1 MKAITSIYHFFFP
14 TYPSEDV
21 FIKAVAIGAK
31 YLNESDYVSL
41 SLNRNLHLT
50 VNKKLFEIKILN
62 HLEPCIN
69 FKINTLYQSLIFR
82 TLIRTDIYGNNDPYF
97 DLQKPFIKLLIEDGH
112 DEEAFAFGRKYQGTI
127 HEKAFVILILNEL
140 LTKGKIQKTLS
151 FILENFNRLDYLLL
165 IPKLLL
171 KKDMVDSALSFAH
184 LANSVLVC
192 YNHCNINPNLS
203 ILKLIIDHYFNRN
216 KIYSALGVIFLIED
230 LEWREKELICLL
242 RRCLKEN
249 NLHVTRNITC
259 HLEKMS
265 NKILSDKI
273 ILSWAIDNFLLRNNI
288 YQDLDLAL
296 SIQNS
301 NDRFL
306 ILMNIIHQ
314 YILKN
319 KFNIE
324 ECKKYMI
331 DQESI
336 KQISSFEIHK
346 SIIDHYIHSNNIFSA
361 LQITFLIPSYH
372 YDRIDQF
379 CAIIKNLTS
388 HNKTDIEK
396 LTNLVFVKQIID
408 MIDTIEIREKFEK
421 IFL

>member
-112 DEEAFAFGRKYQGTI
+112 DEEAFAFARKYQGTI

-184 LANSVLVC
+184 LANSVLVR

-336 KQISSFEIHK
+336 RQISSFEIHK

-408 MIDTIEIREKFEK
+408 MIDNIEIREKFEK